1 MVINAMPKKSLKQL
15 LHDVDPDLNIVSRS
29 QHRNGSG
36 AFPLPPS
43 IQELY
48 NIAEEQEKRLERVER
63 ILKLIPENV
72 IEEIVLQGE
81 EEPLDEEAQRVFA
94 QLRNLEERKS
104 IKIHSKIKVNNVVL
118 SIVNNLYLCLKPDN
132 PGLVCPCDDPLANG
146 CHFFIPRE

>member
-1 MVINAMPKKSLKQL
+1 MQKKTLKQL
-15 LHDVDPDLNIVSRS
+15 LHDVDPDLKIVSRS

-72 IEEIVLQGE
+72 IEEIVLQEE
-81 EEPLDEEAQRVFA
+81 EEPLDEEAQRVLA
-94 QLRNLEERKS
+94 QLRNLEERKA

-118 SIVNNLYLCLKPDN
+118 SIISNTCLCLRPDN
-132 PGLVCPCDDPLANG
+132 SGLICPCDDPLANG

>member
-1 MVINAMPKKSLKQL
+1 MKKTLKQL

-72 IEEIVLQGE
+72 IEEIVLQEE
-81 EEPLDEEAQRVFA
+81 EEPLDEEAQRVLA
-94 QLRNLEERKS
+94 QLRNLEERNS

-118 SIVNNLYLCLKPDN
+118 SIVNNSCQCLQPLN
-132 PGLVCPCDDPLANG
+132 YGLICPCDDPLAQG

>member
-1 MVINAMPKKSLKQL
+1 M
-15 LHDVDPDLNIVSRS
+15 
-29 QHRNGSG
+29 
-36 AFPLPPS
+36 PPS

-132 PGLVCPCDDPLANG
+132 LGLVCPCDDPLANG